1 MESSSRISLPENA
14 SLALAPPI
22 IGVALNW
29 WLYGIFIMQYFVYLN
44 NAGTRD
50 GKYLRA
56 VVHFLFVLDTV
67 QTFMIMDDV
76 FFWFVYNFGDFP
88 KLFEFNLAA
97 IDGPLLDAIITF
109 TVQLVYC
116 WRLWKIGRWKVLPI
130 VTAVL
135 ALVACVGGLI
145 VGIHSILDPTHIR
158 PAVYL
163 WLFASAVTDIVI
175 ATSMTYML
183 LQYRTAE
190 ASKTTMAVV
199 KRVLLLTLETNAATA
214 AVAVALV
221 TAFLIPS
228 ITPPKTNIYVVFGY
242 ILGKM
247 YSNCFMVL
255 LNQRIYYDTAGR
267 ANEEIST
274 IGSSSH
280 QGRGTVSHNPGSS
293 LSSQCHNRGQVSVI
307 RFAEVRVDEPSDI
320 ELGLI
325 HGTRDSQHR
334 ASGSSSFKRP
344 EQLEP

>member
-145 VGIHSILDPTHIR
+145 VGIHVGSSSRLASFTNKSQSILDPTHIR

-247 YSNCFMVL
+247 
-255 LNQRIYYDTAGR
+255 
-267 ANEEIST
+267 
-274 IGSSSH
+274 
-280 QGRGTVSHNPGSS
+280 
-293 LSSQCHNRGQVSVI
+293 
-307 RFAEVRVDEPSDI
+307 
-320 ELGLI
+320 
-325 HGTRDSQHR
+325 
-334 ASGSSSFKRP
+334 
-344 EQLEP
+344 